1 MAMERPP
8 AGQLGHTCIR
18 VKDIEQTVAF
28 YHGLLGMPV
37 VERRGPP
44 TGRTPMAALGSQANY
59 LEVFQLQPDQTVE
72 AADPQTLRLNHI
84 CLWVENMEE
93 LEQRAA
99 AAGSPF
105 LHPIG
110 SSPNWVGAAI
120 KVGWVV
126 DPDGTRVELLEWTGP
141 AEAAAQ

>member
-1 MAMERPP
+1 MPMERPR

-18 VKDIEQTVAF
+18 VKDVDRTVAF
-28 YHGLLGMPV
+28 YQGLLGMPI
-37 VERRGPP
+37 VERREPP
-44 TGRTPMAALGSQANY
+44 PGRARMAALGSQENY

-72 AADPQTLRLNHI
+72 ASDPQTLRLNHF
-84 CLWVENMEE
+84 CLWVENMED

-105 LHPIG
+105 LQPIR

-126 DPDGTRVELLEWTGP
+126 DPDGNRVELLEWTGP
-141 AEAAAQ
+141 ATPNA